1 MYFRNGD
8 PDRDFDRYDRQMSQL
23 EAKLPQCE
31 KCCRPIHDDIYYE
44 IDNEILCEDCM
55 QDMYAGSTHDWLR
68 DHYG

>member
-31 KCCRPIHDDIYYE
+31 KCGRPIHDDIYFE
-44 IDNEILCEDCM
+44 IDNEILCEECM
-55 QDMYAGSTHDWLR
+55 KDLFRRPVEDFIK
-68 DHYG
+68 D